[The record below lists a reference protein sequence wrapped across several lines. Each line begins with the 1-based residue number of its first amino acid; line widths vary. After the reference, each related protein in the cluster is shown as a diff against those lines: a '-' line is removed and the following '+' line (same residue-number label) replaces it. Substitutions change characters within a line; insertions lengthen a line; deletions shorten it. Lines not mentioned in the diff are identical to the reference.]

1 MLQLLWKNPK
11 CTKWVMSRWKLSLEY
26 VGQMLFW
33 QLSVESFGPEFKP
46 FKHCWR
52 ATGERKKKV
61 QHKKERG
68 PNTLCPIF
76 QCSNWNVRVVSFST
90 ETHCWW
96 KGARF
101 AKTLQIEACLTGFVD
116 FRIIKEK
123 KVLRHRVILFVL
135 LAVLLLL
142 WELCNEGKL
151 DTALPPLTLTSA
163 LSFPETSLSAVW
175 HRVK

>member
-1 MLQLLWKNPK
+1 
-11 CTKWVMSRWKLSLEY
+11 
-26 VGQMLFW
+26 MLFW

-68 PNTLCPIF
+68 PNTLCPVF
-76 QCSNWNVRVVSFST
+76 HCSDRNVKVVFFSI
-90 ETHCWW
+90 ETHCSW

-101 AKTLQIEACLTGFVD
+101 AKTLQIAACLAGFVG

-123 KVLRHRVILFVL
+123 KAFGQRVILFVL
-135 LAVLLLL
+135 LPVLLLL
-142 WELCNEGKL
+142 
-151 DTALPPLTLTSA
+151 
-163 LSFPETSLSAVW
+163 
-175 HRVK
+175 